1 MVTVSR
7 LCPSQFTKHSKRN
20 LAKTHVLNRP
30 SKNVHVLNPLPFSFT
45 HMTVS
50 TCSCSFCYWP
60 FYSQP
65 QTTNK
70 HYNGSHRCP
79 SECRTHP
86 SGNSAPPSPPPG
98 PRQYPSGDSSVSNK
112 SNQRIEEERR
122 LEGKKTGMATV
133 PLRQCCGIKLKI
145 AGERGDRLR
154 WSQGELVKEFAASVN
169 SWESFTVSGN

>member
-7 LCPSQFTKHSKRN
+7 LCPSQFTKHSKRS
-20 LAKTHVLNRP
+20 LTKMHVLNRP

-50 TCSCSFCYWP
+50 ACTCSFCYLP

-79 SECRTHP
+79 SECRNH
-86 SGNSAPPSPPPG
+86 
-98 PRQYPSGDSSVSNK
+98 PSGDSVPPAPPPGMTVLANTPPETVRCQTNLTNESKRKGDSK
-112 SNQRIEEERR
+112 
-122 LEGKKTGMATV
+122 GKKIGMARV

-145 AGERGDRLR
+145 AGERGDRLQ

-169 SWESFTVSGN
+169 S